1 MQKIR
6 EIINRIIADL
16 KGFRWAFLAFL
27 VYYLLMHAMFDVFC
41 PMLILTGIPC
51 AGCGL
56 TRAFLFLLSGQ
67 VRRSININPSILLI
81 LLFLL
86 YCGYFR
92 YVRGRKVK
100 GFGAALGILI
110 VCMLAIYGYRMYL
123 YFPDR
128 APYVYMDNN
137 IAVRALPGYNEWIH
151 HILETIR
158 FWRTER

>member
-6 EIINRIIADL
+6 EIINRIATDL
-16 KGFRWAFLAFL
+16 KELRWAFLAFL
-27 VYYLLMHAMFDVFC
+27 VYYLLMHAMFDAFC

-56 TRAFLFLLSGQ
+56 TRAFLLLLSGQ
-67 VRRSININPSILLI
+67 VRRALNINPSILLI
-81 LLFLL
+81 LLFVL

-100 GFGAALGILI
+100 GFGAVLGILI

-128 APYVYMDNN
+128 VPYVYMSNN
-137 IAVRALPGYNEWIH
+137 IAARVLPGYNEWV
-151 HILETIR
+151 R
-158 FWRTER
+158 SMQQSY